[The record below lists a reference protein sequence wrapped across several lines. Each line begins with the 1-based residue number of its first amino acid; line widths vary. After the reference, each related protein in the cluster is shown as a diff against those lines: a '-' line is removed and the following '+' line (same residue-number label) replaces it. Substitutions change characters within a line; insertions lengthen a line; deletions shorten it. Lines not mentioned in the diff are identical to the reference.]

1 MSAVLILLFTIT
13 IVIFCSVVLVLSR
26 RLLPLFG
33 RDPKLLSPG
42 SVTAAALMSDE
53 PLTAR
58 YRPME
63 RLLRE
68 SEWEYLQHQPGF
80 SPARLRTVKA
90 ERRKLFRGYLG
101 SLSNDFAVV
110 CQLLR
115 IVMVQSSVARPDL
128 AIALGKFRLQYS
140 VALVKIE
147 FRLMAHAMG
156 ISSIQIDVSNLIRS
170 LDELGSQLRLAA
182 TLSPLTPAA
191 GYSA

>member
-1 MSAVLILLFTIT
+1 MSTVLILLFAVMIM
-13 IVIFCSVVLVLSR
+13 IFCSVVLVLSR
-26 RLLPLFG
+26 RLFPLFS
-33 RDPKLLSPG
+33 RDPKLFSSG
-42 SVTAAALMSDE
+42 SAQVADLLSDE
-53 PLTAR
+53 PLTTR

-68 SEWEYLQHQPGF
+68 SEWEYLRQQPGF
-80 SPARLRTVKA
+80 SPAILRTMKA
-90 ERRKLFRGYLG
+90 ERRKLFRGYLS
-101 SLSNDFAVV
+101 SLSSDFAAV
-110 CQLLR
+110 CELLR
-115 IVMVQSSVARPDL
+115 ILMVQSSVARPDL

-147 FRLMAHAMG
+147 FRLMAHAIG

>member
-1 MSAVLILLFTIT
+1 MSTVLILLSAIT
-13 IVIFCSVVLVLSR
+13 IVIFSSVVLVLSR
-26 RLLPLFG
+26 RLFPLFG
-33 RDPKLLSPG
+33 SDPKLLSPG
-42 SVTAAALMSDE
+42 SATVSALLSDE
-53 PLTAR
+53 SLTTR

-68 SEWEYLQHQPGF
+68 SEWEYLQNQPGF

-90 ERRKLFRGYLG
+90 ERRKLFRGYLR
-101 SLSNDFAVV
+101 SLSSDFAVV

-128 AIALGKFRLQYS
+128 AVALGKFRLQYS
-140 VALVKIE
+140 VALIKIE
-147 FRLMAHAMG
+147 FRLMAHALG
-156 ISSIQIDVSNLIRS
+156 ISSIQIDVSNLVRS
-170 LDELGSQLRLAA
+170 LDELGTQLRLAT